1 MFHLPGEGLLLLASL
16 HFLVELTCNVTAEN
30 GESLQVLHY
39 EVGQK
44 YEPHHDYFTDE
55 FNVKRGGQRVAT
67 VLMYLYVKPYSF
79 HNIFHYI
86 RVS

>member
-1 MFHLPGEGLLLLASL
+1 MPKTGHVASL

-79 HNIFHYI
+79 TIFSM
-86 RVS
+86 R